1 MVFAKRIQLGVLL
14 CFGCLGQTS
23 VADEPLAGAHD
34 HAGPLKIPSV
44 VRYRKLPARLLLLRS
59 EVAGT
64 EVAEVLPDSYIQL
77 FTRLLDGEYDNELH
91 RDAAQSLE
99 RVGRLK
105 LAKPESYVQS
115 LRNRLKTT
123 DSRIVARACAIAL
136 AAADHPESAEDLAA
150 VCQPNNE
157 VVCTHVEPKLA
168 EWDSRLL
175 LETWKAR
182 ISHPD
187 SFSNQ
192 LVILACRCLAKVND
206 TASTATLLAITKNEL
221 VQFPVRQ
228 AAAEAAGQLDSAKA
242 VRLAKTMASGELQQR
257 LLAVRLLH
265 NTTSPDGL
273 SQLADLCDA
282 SENAI
287 AAIAWNSLEQL
298 DNTLLTPKLEQSI
311 THADPNVRKVAVRV
325 LKDIPSEQ
333 HNKWLNELLRDS
345 HIEVRNFA
353 RAALHDVATEMPTL
367 RPQIIESAGRN
378 IADSLSNW
386 QQIEQS
392 LILLGQQRHPD
403 FQADCIPLLTHPRNE
418 VMVSAAWL
426 LHVMPREELAEEIV
440 AITYQQ
446 FEIVK
451 KNYQEWSFTKPA
463 RLEALSLEVKFLLHV
478 AGFQRKKEIRNLAD
492 EMFSKS
498 APTLPETRAVG
509 LWALGMALADTP
521 DEALQKKWAARLHD
535 DSPMAPEW
543 DAVKAASALSLGLQG
558 MESSVAILESAHEK
572 YGVESEF
579 GMAVSTSLRMFGR
592 EPPAPAEPEPKIIG
606 NWPVSPLSNE
616 E

>member
-14 CFGCLGQTS
+14 CLGCFGQTS
-23 VADEPLAGAHD
+23 VADETHADAHD
-34 HAGPLKIPSV
+34 YVGPFKIPAV
-44 VRYRKLPARLLLLRS
+44 VRYKKLPARLLLLRS
-59 EVAGT
+59 EFAGT
-64 EVAEVLPDSYIQL
+64 EVTEILPDSYIRL
-77 FTRLLDGEYDNELH
+77 FTRLLDGDYDNELH

-105 LAKPESYVQS
+105 LARPESYVQS
-115 LRNRLKTT
+115 LRNRLKTS
-123 DSRIVARACAIAL
+123 DSRIVTRACAIAL
-136 AAADHPESAEDLAA
+136 AAANHPESAEDLAA
-150 VCQPNNE
+150 VCLPNNE
-157 VVCTHVEPKLA
+157 VVCTHVEPRLA

-175 LETWKAR
+175 LDTWKAR

-192 LVILACRCLAKVND
+192 LVILACQCLARVND
-206 TASTATLLAITKNEL
+206 TASTETLLGIAKNEL

-228 AAAEAAGQLDSAKA
+228 AAAEAAGQLDSTRAA
-242 VRLAKTMASGELQQR
+242 RLAKTMASGEVLQR
-257 LLAVRLLH
+257 MLAVRLLQ

-298 DNTLLTPKLEQSI
+298 DNRLLTSKLEQSI
-311 THADPNVRKVAVRV
+311 THAEPNVRKVAVRV

-333 HNKWLNELLRDS
+333 HNKWLNQLLRDS

-353 RAALHDVATEMPTL
+353 RAALHDVATNMPTL
-367 RPQIIESAGRN
+367 RQQIVDSAGRN

-426 LHVMPREELAEEIV
+426 LHVMPREELAEEIM

-446 FEIVK
+446 FEVVK
-451 KNYQEWSFTKPA
+451 KNHQKWSYTKPA
-463 RLEALSLEVKFLLHV
+463 RLEALSHEVKFLFLV
-478 AGFQRKKEIRNLAD
+478 AGYQRKKEIRKLAD

-498 APTLPETRAVG
+498 APTLPETRAAG

-521 DEALQKKWAARLHD
+521 NEALQKKWAARLHD

-543 DAVKAASALSLGLQG
+543 DVVKAASALSLGLQG
-558 MESSVAILESAHEK
+558 MENSVEILKSAHEK
-572 YGVESEF
+572 YGIESEF
-579 GMAVSTSLRMFGR
+579 GMAVSTSLRMFGQD
-592 EPPAPAEPEPKIIG
+592 PPSPPKPEPKIIG
-606 NWPVSPLSNE
+606 NWPVSPLSD
-616 E
+616 